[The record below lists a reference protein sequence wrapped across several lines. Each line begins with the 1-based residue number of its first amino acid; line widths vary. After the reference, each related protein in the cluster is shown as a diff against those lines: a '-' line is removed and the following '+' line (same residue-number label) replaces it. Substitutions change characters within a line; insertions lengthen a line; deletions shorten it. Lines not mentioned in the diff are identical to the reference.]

1 MGGDPGGEI
10 RKFFS
15 IGGGRSRF
23 SSAVGDDGENMGLG
37 SERYTLKIVG
47 ILHGRKF
54 EKHDHRVLLGQN
66 HVPVWESQNKRITS
80 VLREFGSLLCVI
92 HEDDTRK

>member
-15 IGGGRSRF
+15 IGGGRNKF

-37 SERYTLKIVG
+37 SERYTLKTVG
-47 ILHGRKF
+47 ILRK
-54 EKHDHRVLLGQN
+54 K
-66 HVPVWESQNKRITS
+66 K
-80 VLREFGSLLCVI
+80 
-92 HEDDTRK
+92 